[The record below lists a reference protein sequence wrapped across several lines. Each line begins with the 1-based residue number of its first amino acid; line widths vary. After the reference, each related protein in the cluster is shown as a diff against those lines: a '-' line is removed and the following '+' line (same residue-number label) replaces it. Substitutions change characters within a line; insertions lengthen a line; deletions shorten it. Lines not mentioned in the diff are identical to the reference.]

1 MNEDIIHGAELI
13 KLYKQNKITEY
24 CLCQE
29 LGHLLGEYDEVKI
42 HNANATTTTD
52 SFGIFVVPEQKVNGV
67 KLTYFIDKGALF
79 NLYTP
84 EELLERI
91 VLIASVRQNIVSEFL
106 KFVLGRK
113 ESVISLGA
121 ALACLLRIYQGTLS
135 YLKVDGKDFLPTD
148 TAVGRIV
155 NELEAG
161 KNVDA
166 NIENLGIANIL
177 PKEAVDSA
185 KLMVHDYPDEILTTI
200 KFSAEEKPSQ
210 NIFATA
216 RRKYCDGTYAD
227 LGHMDIPDNYKP
239 STNQ

>member
-1 MNEDIIHGAELI
+1 M
-13 KLYKQNKITEY
+13 
-24 CLCQE
+24 
-29 LGHLLGEYDEVKI
+29 
-42 HNANATTTTD
+42 
-52 SFGIFVVPEQKVNGV
+52 
-67 KLTYFIDKGALF
+67 TYFIDKGALF

-91 VLIASVRQNIVSEFL
+91 VLIASIRQNIVSEFL

-177 PKEAVDSA
+177 PKEAVDAA

-210 NIFATA
+210 NIFTTA

>member
-42 HNANATTTTD
+42 HNTNTTTTTD
-52 SFGIFVVPEQKVNGV
+52 SFGIFVIPEQKVNGV

-91 VLIASVRQNIVSEFL
+91 VLIASIRQNIVSEFL

-200 KFSAEEKPSQ
+200 KFSDEEKPSQ
-210 NIFATA
+210 NIFTTA
-216 RRKYCDGTYAD
+216 RRKYCDGTYED
-227 LGHMDIPDNYKP
+227 LGHMDIPYNYKP